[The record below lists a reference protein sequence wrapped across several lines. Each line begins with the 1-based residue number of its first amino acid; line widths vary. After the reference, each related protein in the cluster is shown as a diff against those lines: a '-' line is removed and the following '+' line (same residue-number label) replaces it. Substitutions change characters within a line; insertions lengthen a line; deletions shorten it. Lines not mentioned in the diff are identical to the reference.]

1 VNGFVQPQLG
11 YFAGPG
17 ALFWA
22 TFGAAF
28 VFGVCW
34 LATWSMRHRERAM
47 CLIRAIEAATRQGRN
62 LGHAFEELGARGDA
76 EFGWRLQAAADRMR
90 GGTSL
95 SAALG
100 EVGFLLPPRAVRIL
114 AAGEASGDIRRAL
127 PICRQ
132 ALHDVDSRGR
142 TLQSFIVALL
152 SGGLFTL
159 PAVFGV
165 IAGYV
170 LPQFEKMMSEMGI
183 HPATSAPV
191 FWIWHPLFPLVG
203 VLIAFAVIWC
213 VFFGL
218 DWLRY
223 LGIPLP
229 WLRTRQRRDF
239 AGVLAMMLDAGAPED
254 QAILAA
260 AQSVGRRR
268 VERWGERAASAVRAG
283 TPLPQA
289 LQTVDP
295 AGELRWRMENAA
307 RGDRRFVDALR
318 GWQRALDARADRYE
332 EAAVHVVSTGLVV
345 LSGTMVGFICIG
357 IFGLLLSIVRE
368 ASPW

>member
-1 VNGFVQPQLG
+1 
-11 YFAGPG
+11 
-17 ALFWA
+17 
-22 TFGAAF
+22 
-28 VFGVCW
+28 
-34 LATWSMRHRERAM
+34 MRHRERAL
-47 CLIRAIEAATRQGRN
+47 CLIRAIEAATRRGRN
-62 LGHAFEELGARGDA
+62 LGHAFEELGAWGDV
-76 EFGWRLQAAADRMR
+76 EFGWRLQVAADRMR
-90 GGTSL
+90 QGTSL
-95 SAALG
+95 AAALG
-100 EVGFLLPPRAVRIL
+100 EVRFLLPDRVVRIL
-114 AAGEASGDIRRAL
+114 AAGEASGDVRRAL

-132 ALHDVDSRGR
+132 AIHDVQSRGR

-152 SGGLFTL
+152 SGGLFII

-170 LPQFEKMMSEMGI
+170 LPQFEQMMRDLAI
-183 HPATSAPV
+183 DHALSAPV

-203 VLIAFAVIWC
+203 VLVTLAVVWC

-268 VERWGERAASAVRAG
+268 VERWGERAADAVRAG

-289 LQTVDP
+289 VQTVDP

-332 EAAVHVVSTGLVV
+332 DAAVHVVSTAFVLLSGAMVGLV
-345 LSGTMVGFICIG
+345 CIG
-357 IFGLLLSIVRE
+357 IFGLLLSVVRE
-368 ASPW
+368 AAPW